1 MTRFFTK
8 VQGKHTMKICFRG
21 VGSLL
26 AAAFCVNIWAESVDW
41 TAYSGQSYTVA
52 AGAELIV
59 K

>member
-8 VQGKHTMKICFRG
+8 VQGKHTMKICFRV

-26 AAAFCVNIWAESVDW
+26 AATFCVNIWAESVDW
-41 TAYSGQSYTVA
+41 TAYRGQSYTVS
-52 AGAELIV
+52 AGTLLIV

>member
-1 MTRFFTK
+1 
-8 VQGKHTMKICFRG
+8 MKISFRV

-26 AAAFCVNIWAESVDW
+26 AATFCVNIWAESVDW
-41 TAYSGQSYTVA
+41 PAYRSQCYTVA